1 MLLLVG
7 LETNVAKKPREQTQ
21 MQLLVASG
29 LGVEL
34 PPLLVHDAQELG
46 VDISPLPEPSGAQEV
61 LSQELIELALAQ
73 SGLKHLGAWTG
84 LSPGRK
90 GAKWGFWVSP

>member
-1 MLLLVG
+1 MLLIVG

-90 GAKWGFWVSP
+90 GAKWRLGVSP